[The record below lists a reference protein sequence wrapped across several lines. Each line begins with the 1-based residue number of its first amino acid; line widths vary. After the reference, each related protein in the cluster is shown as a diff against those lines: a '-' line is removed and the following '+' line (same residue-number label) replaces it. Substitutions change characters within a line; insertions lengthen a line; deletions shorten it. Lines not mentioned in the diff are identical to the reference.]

1 MRHVPL
7 IAAILVAAVLA
18 PVALS
23 ADRMWI
29 GFHDDPVLRWDADR
43 ATELDNAT
51 ATNNASIVRTVVTWK
66 DVAPTKPANAANPFD
81 PAYKFND
88 IDELVRNAQV
98 RNAEILMT
106 IWGTPPWANGNKG
119 PNYLPTSM
127 STFQSFTKALASR
140 YSGRYAG
147 YPFVRFYGIWNESN
161 LGLFLSPQFNSKGQI
176 VSPAAYAK
184 LAAAG
189 YAGIKSG
196 NSRALVAIG
205 ETSSNGRNKPK
216 AGSSDSVRPGTFA
229 EGVAKAN
236 KNLKFDAWAHHPYP
250 VPVNQKPT
258 QKVQWPNVALTSL
271 PQFETSLDKW
281 FGRKNI
287 PVWITEYGNETKPG
301 EPTGVT
307 ESQQATYLTQ
317 AIDIAK
323 KDARVPMFVWFVMRD
338 SAGSPWQSGIYR
350 KTGASKP
357 AQPKFASAAA
367 PLNPVNG
374 KVSFKG
380 GTKNPSLTVYLRSFC
395 ANNSI
400 GAAVGLTSR
409 TTLSGKLVAV
419 SQARIPL
426 AIDCTVAYRVNGLTI
441 AKGKTYLVTV
451 DANTVIGDALTRK
464 ITIVG
469 T

>member
-1 MRHVPL
+1 VRHVPL

>member
-451 DANTVIGDALTRK
+451 DANTVVGDALTRK